1 MDRVEALKALAD
13 EYNIRSAPK
22 LRQQALLEG
31 VNVTIREAQ
40 EALKTDVAR
49 QVFAPKPRS
58 LGKSAAEG
66 PNDRLQFDLIDFS
79 ANTSRKNP
87 NRFALV
93 GIDVFTREMASVP
106 LKTKTTGEVNTAFKK
121 AVGELAGDEKNYVVT
136 TDQGP
141 EFAKLEEAMP
151 EEAVYRQKTPADK
164 NAIAVLDRN
173 MQSLK
178 KDLAGRVAKQGGDWS
193 VQIGKVTAAHNQ
205 KPHDAVHGPP
215 AQIEQKNG
223 GDNPQMFRVMQD
235 NANRFVHNRSLT
247 QRRMAEV
254 KDAGGFRA
262 PTNAPR
268 SFQPQYGNIRRVRAV
283 DSQYV
288 TDTGGR
294 KTLLKQAQPAPEG
307 SSNIRQTL
315 TIPGK
320 ALGVR
325 LKGVADQVQ
334 TFLAGQG
341 GEMPVA
347 RLEAMVRADGVGLSG
362 VQAGIRKNRSTFR
375 KMLALFKTHFTVR
388 NGVVKA
394 VGAAT
399 AARAE
404 TPEERSARLDRQLA
418 ESQRLR
424 DEQDR
429 QREERKEAGRQR
441 LRGVSQVYGSRPR
454 E

>member
-1 MDRVEALKALAD
+1 M
-13 EYNIRSAPK
+13 
-22 LRQQALLEG
+22 
-31 VNVTIREAQ
+31 
-40 EALKTDVAR
+40 
-49 QVFAPKPRS
+49 
-58 LGKSAAEG
+58 
-66 PNDRLQFDLIDFS
+66 
-79 ANTSRKNP
+79 
-87 NRFALV
+87 
-93 GIDVFTREMASVP
+93 
-106 LKTKTTGEVNTAFKK
+106 KTKTTAETNTAFKK
-121 AVGELAGDEKNYVVT
+121 AVGELVAAETNYVVT

-141 EFAKLEEAMP
+141 EFSRLEEAMP
-151 EEAVYRQKTPADK
+151 EDAVHRQKTPADK

-193 VQIGKVTAAHNQ
+193 VQLGKVTASHNQ

-223 GDNPQMFRVMQD
+223 GDNAQMFRVMQD
-235 NANRFVHNRSLT
+235 NASKFVHNRALT

-254 KDAGGFRA
+254 RDAGGFRA
-262 PTNAPR
+262 PTGAPR
-268 SFQPQYGNIRRVRAV
+268 SFQPQYGNIRQVRSV
-283 DSQYV
+283 DNQYV
-288 TDTGGR
+288 TDTAGR

-307 SSNIRQTL
+307 STNIRQTL
-315 TIPGK
+315 TLPGK

-325 LKGVADQVQ
+325 LKGAADQVQ
-334 TFLAGQG
+334 VFLASQG

-362 VQAGIRKNRSTFR
+362 VQRTIRKNRSTFR
-375 KMLALFKTHFTVR
+375 RMLSLFKTHFTVR
-388 NGVVKA
+388 NGVVKTA
-394 VGAAT
+394 MAA
-399 AARAE
+399 AAPRAE

-429 QREERKEAGRQR
+429 QREERREAGKQR

-454 E
+454 G